1 MILEEDS
8 DRGLGHNVD
17 IDTDFDYSL
26 WKAENA
32 AGASILFSV
41 ARGTAKNEYRA
52 LACEAENF
60 RRVGRILLILRR
72 CWKMRYSLVRPVQKL
87 GRMSMQI
94 SEV

>member
-17 IDTDFDYSL
+17 IDIDCSL

-60 RRVGRILLILRR
+60 RRVGRILLFLRR
-72 CWKMRYSLVRPVQKL
+72 CWKMRYSLVRPIQKL
-87 GRMSMQI
+87 GRMWMQI